1 MRNVSATVIW
11 KLNVNEN
18 GPSMTNENETVK
30 NDQIAHR
37 LFTKFALVVDDA
49 RNVRTEAP
57 RDDKW
62 DK

>member
-1 MRNVSATVIW
+1 MMS
-11 KLNVNEN
+11 
-18 GPSMTNENETVK
+18 NENETLK

-62 DK
+62 DKWVSHDLIILTGLAH

>member
-1 MRNVSATVIW
+1 MMS
-11 KLNVNEN
+11 
-18 GPSMTNENETVK
+18 NENETVK

-62 DK
+62 DKWVSPDLIILTGLAH